1 MITHTAK
8 AMLITVSDLYNF
20 VPLFKMKLKIKS
32 VIVLQ
37 KYNPCLSI
45 YGVSEKTKI

>member
-8 AMLITVSDLYNF
+8 AMRITVSDMNNF
-20 VPLFKMKLKIKS
+20 VPLFKMKLKMKS

-37 KYNPCLSI
+37 IYNPCLSI
-45 YGVSEKTKI
+45 YGVSEKNKI